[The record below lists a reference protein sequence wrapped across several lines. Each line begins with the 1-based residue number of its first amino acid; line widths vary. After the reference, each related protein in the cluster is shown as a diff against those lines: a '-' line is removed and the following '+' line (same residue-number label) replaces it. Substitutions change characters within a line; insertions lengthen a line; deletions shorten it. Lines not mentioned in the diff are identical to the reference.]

1 MDIGSGITVATMTG
15 RIAVVAFGAA
25 VLIGCLAASS
35 RFFSRSFFHGFMV
48 SSGIFLSFD
57 IVVFHWLFRLHRI
70 TSGPE
75 ANAIEPILVLMGIGF
90 VVYGLTHEKRKASVP
105 DTATPAHARS
115 GARDQDA

>member
-15 RIAVVAFGAA
+15 RIAVVALGAA
-25 VLIGCLAASS
+25 VLIGCLVASR

-48 SSGIFLSFD
+48 SSGVFLSFD

-75 ANAIEPILVLMGIGF
+75 ANVIEPLLVLMGIGF
-90 VVYGLTHEKRKASVP
+90 VGYGLTHENRRPNAP
-105 DTATPAHARS
+105 DTATPTHARS
-115 GARDQDA
+115 SAHDRDA

>member
-15 RIAVVAFGAA
+15 RIAVVALGAA
-25 VLIGCLAASS
+25 VLIACQVASS

-57 IVVFHWLFRLHRI
+57 IVVFHWVFRLHRI

-75 ANAIEPILVLMGIGF
+75 ANIIEPLLVLIGIGF
-90 VVYGLTHEKRKASVP
+90 IVYGLTHEKRRLSAP
-105 DTATPAHARS
+105 DTATPPNVRS
-115 GARDQDA
+115 DARDRDA

>member
-1 MDIGSGITVATMTG
+1 MDFGSGITVATMTG

-25 VLIGCLAASS
+25 VLIGCLVASG

-57 IVVFHWLFRLHRI
+57 IVVFHWVFRLHRI

-75 ANAIEPILVLMGIGF
+75 ANVIEPLLVLMGIAF
-90 VVYGLTHEKRKASVP
+90 VVYGLTHEKRRPGAP
-105 DTATPAHARS
+105 DTAAPTYAQS
-115 GARDQDA
+115 GARDRDA